1 MGAWAQKLPSIIFSH
16 NWCILPHSFAFCR
29 NIFFPSFHIWC
40 LSYVSQQLWEVKET
54 HINIFPKGQG
64 NWGTEKL
71 TSKKNPKNRKV
82 DLTPSAARFLDSAF
96 SSQKQYAWNKR
107 GEYKRSIFFLQNSKD
122 SEMWCHIEDFLR
134 TFQVSVIIPLLT
146 HRRYHRSSYWV
157 DSVHFPR
164 GMKDKKEFEKLPL
177 TRKQLDESWREIR
190 LISEILKIA
199 NVQSFYS
206 IKSGF
211 RIQGLKWNPHDQ
223 LGFNPFYPLM
233 FYTPIVIISDT

>member
-1 MGAWAQKLPSIIFSH
+1 MDKETEVQRSWLVRKTLKTERLILLPVQLISL
-16 NWCILPHSFAFCR
+16 ILPFLHR
-29 NIFFPSFHIWC
+29 NNMP
-40 LSYVSQQLWEVKET
+40 
-54 HINIFPKGQG
+54 
-64 NWGTEKL
+64 GT
-71 TSKKNPKNRKV
+71 
-82 DLTPSAARFLDSAF
+82 
-96 SSQKQYAWNKR
+96 R
-107 GEYKRSIFFLQNSKD
+107 GENTRDLYFFLQNSKD